1 MYHVPNM
8 YFAPGVARPM
18 SKLRNPDL
26 TEGQKACL
34 RLVDEHRT
42 SKEISRI
49 LGISHHTVDQRLNL
63 ARKKLG
69 ADSRIEAARIFA
81 ELENISQPLVYQPAA
96 VEPGILGAIPDMPSS
111 REARSGSSGLKTML
125 TVPPI
130 GGERHSLS
138 KRDVLLKGLGVAFY
152 SSVILTVIIIV
163 LIGAFRLF
171 E

>member
-1 MYHVPNM
+1 
-8 YFAPGVARPM
+8 M
-18 SKLRNPDL
+18 SKSRNVEL

-42 SKEISRI
+42 SKEIARI
-49 LGISHHTVDQRLNL
+49 LGISPYTVDQRLSL

-69 ADSRIEAARIFA
+69 AASRIEAARVFA
-81 ELENISQPLVYQPAA
+81 ELENISQPLVYHPEA
-96 VEPGILGAIPDMPSS
+96 VEPGAGNAIPDSPP
-111 REARSGSSGLKTML
+111 RLEERFGSPGLRTML

-138 KRDVLLKGLGVAFY
+138 KREVLLKGLGVAFY

-163 LIGAFRLF
+163 LIGALRLF
-171 E
+171 K